1 MSSRHALISIL
12 LGTVSALLSGLAT
25 GQETAVSFP
34 NKPVK
39 MLVPYAPGGLPD
51 IMARIVAQRL
61 SESLGQQFIVDNRP
75 SAGGIIACE
84 MVAKAAPDGY
94 TLLVAD
100 VGQTAINPALYS
112 KLSYDPVKDFAPV
125 GLMGTSPL
133 FLAAHASVPAS
144 NFAELMALLKSK
156 PGRINYGSA
165 GIGSV
170 HHLNMEMLKAR
181 AGVNVVHVPYKGS
194 GQSVPAL
201 VGGQVSL
208 LFTALPAMAAHI
220 KAGSVRVIAVNTQ
233 ERSPQEPNVPTFKE
247 LGIAEMDLLPEI
259 GVLATA
265 GTPGAIVKKLSAEI
279 AKAVHHP
286 ETVKRFTALGIDPV
300 GNSPEA
306 YAALIRVDLGKYAK
320 AVRISG
326 AKAD

>member
-12 LGTVSALLSGLAT
+12 LGTVFALLSGLAT

-51 IMARIVAQRL
+51 TMARIVAQRL